1 MTEILGKVLVTG
13 GFGFLGQHLMHLL
26 LEENKTKQ
34 LDRDIIVLD
43 LNENKSMYQ
52 YDFESIE
59 VKLIT
64 DVDISSPGD
73 IDHFFKDVE
82 TVFHLAAL
90 IRYGRRNRDMLD
102 RINILGTQE
111 VIQACRKN
119 KVKNLIH
126 IGSIA
131 VVGYD
136 KKGITLGTEESK
148 INWEKDSSSYYGYS
162 KKKSV
167 DLVLQCAVDDLRV
180 VVAHPGIMLGPGDL
194 KSLPLY
200 QIGKYRIS
208 AAPGGGT
215 NFIDV
220 RDVARGLI
228 SLQYLG
234 EPGSEYLL
242 TSHNRTHKEL
252 FKLIAKHF
260 GKKSYVAQIH
270 SFVGIIISPI
280 VGLLE
285 FVMPKSSMLS
295 KEGTVKAFHKRFFSN
310 EKAKKEL
317 GWRPEYSLEQT
328 IEEAVVWLESEGK
341 L

>member
-260 GKKSYVAQIH
+260 GKKSCRTCY
-270 SFVGIIISPI
+270 
-280 VGLLE
+280 
-285 FVMPKSSMLS
+285 
-295 KEGTVKAFHKRFFSN
+295 
-310 EKAKKEL
+310 
-317 GWRPEYSLEQT
+317 
-328 IEEAVVWLESEGK
+328 
-341 L
+341 